1 MLVPVLYEAMYS
13 RIVEVVMIKK
23 MVVMCVVVF
32 LLCLPVAD
40 ACVGK
45 VLRIGAVNSADGQL
59 LSEMLAIMINERTG
73 STVNV
78 TLYKSTTELY
88 DAVKAQE
95 VDILIEN
102 TASAMH
108 ILNKPANANLNKAYE
123 TVKASY
129 ENEKGL
135 IWLKPFGVLNG
146 NGGEGRSYTAPVLK
160 VETVTNFPALPR
172 VIDKLA
178 NILNDEVY
186 AKMVSSVNSGEKP
199 KSVVRDL
206 LKSKKLI

>member
-1 MLVPVLYEAMYS
+1 
-13 RIVEVVMIKK
+13 MIKK
-23 MVVMCVVVF
+23 LFILCYAML
-32 LLCLPVAD
+32 LLCPPLAD

-45 VLRIGAVNSADGQL
+45 VLRIGAVSSADGQL

-73 STVNV
+73 STVNIK
-78 TLYKSTTELY
+78 LYKDSAELY
-88 DAVKAQE
+88 EAVKAQE

-102 TASAMH
+102 TTRAMH

-135 IWLKPFGVLNG
+135 IWLKPFGILNG
-146 NGGEGRSYTAPVLK
+146 NEGEGRSYAAPVLK

-186 AKMVSSVNSGEKP
+186 AKMVYSVNAGEKP